1 MTDATRTPT
10 GSNVPRLPKG
20 VRLRHDETR
29 QQWLLMGPERLF
41 KLDPVALAILRRC
54 DGSTDLAAIVD
65 DLAQEFDA
73 EAETVDKDVRAFL
86 GDLAARGMIVL
97 E

>member
-1 MTDATRTPT
+1 MTDATPTPT
-10 GSNVPRLPKG
+10 ERSVPRLPRG
-20 VRLRHDETR
+20 VRLRYDETR

-54 DGSTDLAAIVD
+54 DGDTDLAAIVA
-65 DLAQEFDA
+65 DLARQFEA
-73 EAETVDKDVRAFL
+73 ETETVDKDVRTFL
-86 GDLAARGMIVL
+86 GDLAGRGMIVL

>member
-1 MTDATRTPT
+1 MTDATPT
-10 GSNVPRLPKG
+10 LTGRSVPRLPRG

-41 KLDPVALAILRRC
+41 KLDPIALAILRRC

-73 EAETVDKDVRAFL
+73 EAETVDRDVRTFL

>member
-10 GSNVPRLPKG
+10 GRSVPRLPKG

-41 KLDPVALAILRRC
+41 KLDPIALAILRRC
-54 DGSTDLAAIVD
+54 DGATDLAAIVD
-65 DLAQEFDA
+65 DLAREFDA
-73 EAETVDKDVRAFL
+73 EAETVDKDVRTFL

-97 E
+97 A